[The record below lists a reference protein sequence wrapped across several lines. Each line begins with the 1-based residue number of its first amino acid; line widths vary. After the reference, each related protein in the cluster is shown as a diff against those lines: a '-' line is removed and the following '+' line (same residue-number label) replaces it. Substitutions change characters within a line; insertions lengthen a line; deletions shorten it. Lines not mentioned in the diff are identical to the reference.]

1 MQSACRALGFA
12 VKKKDVLAALER
24 FDKDQQSQI
33 DFDIFYQVPRF
44 ESTQKRVHDC
54 VTAMQSL
61 IM

>member
-1 MQSACRALGFA
+1 M
-12 VKKKDVLAALER
+12 LAALER